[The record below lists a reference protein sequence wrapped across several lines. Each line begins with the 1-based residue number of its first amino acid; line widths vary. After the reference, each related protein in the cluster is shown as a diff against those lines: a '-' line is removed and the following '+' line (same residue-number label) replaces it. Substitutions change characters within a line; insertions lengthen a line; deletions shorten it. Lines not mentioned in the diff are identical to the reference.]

1 MHEVRFPNIYI
12 RSYIAYYINPLP
24 IIIVLV
30 INAVGFSKSEKLPVQ
45 YLKYIMVKSK
55 IKYKF
60 FIISD

>member
-12 RSYIAYYINPLP
+12 RSYIVYYINPLP

-45 YLKYIMVKSK
+45 YLKYIMVKPK
-55 IKYKF
+55 IKYKC